1 MFKVLIIIVALTL
14 ISCKATEWVVPQPY
28 CGYWRTENTKVT
40 VRFKVG
46 DEKHSQ
52 FISDSAIL
60 TLVINHDKTASGTIG
75 LSSFENGKM
84 LKNHTLW
91 ETGVSYVIECG
102 VIGKIFKNDPL
113 ETKEVDIWL
122 GQVNENGTI
131 KATMRLGDSVFPMA
145 DVMFE
150 RVKD

>member
-1 MFKVLIIIVALTL
+1 MSKVLIIIVALML

-28 CGYWRTENTKVT
+28 SGYWRTEKTKVT

-52 FISDSAIL
+52 FISDSAVI
-60 TLVINHDKTASGTIG
+60 TLVINHDKTASGAIG

-102 VIGKIFKNDPL
+102 QIGKIFENDPV
-113 ETKEVDIWL
+113 EMKEVDIWL

-131 KATMRLGDSVFPMA
+131 KATMRLGGLVFPMA
-145 DVMFE
+145 DLMFE